1 MLLAALARKPKREL
15 DADLDRLIAAGLLFR
30 HGTPPY
36 ANYLFKHALV
46 QDVAYSTLLREQR
59 RTLHARIAEILESQ
73 FAEIAE
79 SQPELLARHYT
90 KADLI
95 EKSARLWGKAGQR
108 SQERSALVEAAEQLG
123 QALAQIAT
131 LPSTSD
137 LRREQIILQ
146 VALLNTLMHVK
157 GYGAPETKAAVAQ
170 VRALIEQAERLG
182 EPPDDPSLIL
192 SALFGQWIVNFIN
205 FNGDVARELAARFLT
220 LGEKEGTAVPLMIG
234 HRTMASTL
242 AFMGDIVEAKAH
254 YNEALALYRPAEH
267 RRLMTRFGQDLGVTC
282 LAFRSMALWLLGYPE
297 AALNDADCAL
307 MEARQIEHAATLMF
321 TLNFPILVNTY
332 CGNYHA
338 ANERLK
344 ELVALAEEKGAPFRK
359 AEGVLRR
366 GYILTLT
373 GAAKA
378 VEIVTAGI
386 DLWRSAGSTIFTP
399 EHEFMLASAHA
410 DAGQFDDAWRCI
422 GAAMT
427 AMQATKERWCEAE
440 AHRVAGEI
448 ALKSPQRDEA
458 KAQAYFEHSLTI
470 ARAQHAK
477 SWELRAAT
485 SLARLL
491 SCQGKRK
498 MARDLLAPIYDWF
511 TEGFNTS
518 DLRKAKALLRELQ

>member
-1 MLLAALARKPKREL
+1 MTKAVLDAEGESDAQRVCAGAPTPVVAVPASLQASLMSRLDRLGPAKNVAQVGAAIGRAFPHMLLAALVRKPKEEL
-15 DADLDRLIAAGLLFR
+15 DSDLDRLIAAGLLFR

-36 ANYLFKHALV
+36 ASYLFKHALV
-46 QDVAYSTLLREQR
+46 QDVAYSTLLREPR
-59 RTLHARIAEILESQ
+59 RALHARIAETLESQ

-108 SQERSALVEAAEQLG
+108 SQERSALVEAAEQLS

-182 EPPDDPSLIL
+182 EPPDDPSLLL

-205 FNGDVARELAARFLT
+205 FNGDVARELAARFLA
-220 LGEKEGTAVPLMIG
+220 LGEKEGAAVPLMIG

-242 AFMGDIVEAKAH
+242 AFMGDLVEAKAH

-267 RRLMTRFGQDLGVTC
+267 RRLMTRFGQDLRVTC
-282 LAFRSMALWLLGYPE
+282 LAFRSMASWLLGYPE

-321 TLNFPILVNTY
+321 TLNFPILINTY

-344 ELVALAEEKGAPFRK
+344 ELVVFGRGE
-359 AEGVLRR
+359 RR
-366 GYILTLT
+366 PVPKSGRR
-373 GAAKA
+373 
-378 VEIVTAGI
+378 VTAGLYP
-386 DLWRSAGSTIFTP
+386 DPHGSR
-399 EHEFMLASAHA
+399 ES
-410 DAGQFDDAWRCI
+410 R
-422 GAAMT
+422 
-427 AMQATKERWCEAE
+427 
-440 AHRVAGEI
+440 
-448 ALKSPQRDEA
+448 RDRHVG
-458 KAQAYFEHSLTI
+458 Y
-470 ARAQHAK
+470 
-477 SWELRAAT
+477 
-485 SLARLL
+485 
-491 SCQGKRK
+491 
-498 MARDLLAPIYDWF
+498 
-511 TEGFNTS
+511 
-518 DLRKAKALLRELQ
+518 